1 MMKRYLTLLFAL
13 FVAHWAIANEDPSLN
28 IAVFDPT
35 SSGTSIDDGTRI
47 AIREIISSTIVNT
60 GKHTIVERS
69 LLEKVM
75 QEQQFTNSGIVAES
89 DATEIGKMAGANKII
104 LSVVTLTGGRN
115 MLSIKMIDVRTAN
128 VDRQQVKVVTSGELL
143 DIVEPM
149 TLKVIAPK
157 QQAVES
163 SSVVSSASAEQAQ
176 ESQSHARNRSLLSAE
191 RNMARANLLLQQ
203 KQQELAQQRGN
214 DDEKSSIDPNS
225 NPDELYLRA
234 QSLYSQGAHTSMF
247 SASKSRQY
255 RSKQE
260 EAVEA
265 YKAAADKGHMK
276 AQFKLYELYKTGDIV
291 EKDPY
296 ESFNWLRKAAESG
309 HVQAQVILAEMY
321 AEGKDLADK
330 DLSQAIFWFEQAA
343 NNGHNQSQILMG
355 DAYWNGSFGLE
366 ENLVKAVVW
375 YERAAAKNPKL
386 ALKKGAMFEEGK
398 EIEEDFEIAK
408 RFYKLAARQGEK
420 DGENG
425 LERIAKEEEKRA
437 RKRR

>member
-1 MMKRYLTLLFAL
+1 MMKKHLTLLFAL
-13 FVAHWAIANEDPSLN
+13 FAAHWAIANEDPSLN

-143 DIVEPM
+143 DVVEPM

-163 SSVVSSASAEQAQ
+163 SSVVSSAPAEQAQ
-176 ESQSHARNRSLLSAE
+176 ESQSHARNRSLLNAE
-191 RNMARANLLLQQ
+191 RN
-203 KQQELAQQRGN
+203 
-214 DDEKSSIDPNS
+214 IDLNS

-330 DLSQAIFWFEQAA
+330 DPSQAIFWFEQAA
-343 NNGHNQSQILMG
+343 QNGHNPSQVLMG
-355 DAYWNGSFGLE
+355 DAYWSGSFGLE
-366 ENLVKAVVW
+366 ENLIKAVMW
-375 YERAAAKNPKL
+375 YELAAAKNAKL

>member
-1 MMKRYLTLLFAL
+1 MKKHLTLLFAL
-13 FVAHWAIANEDPSLN
+13 FAAHWAIANEDPSLN

-143 DIVEPM
+143 DVVEPM

-163 SSVVSSASAEQAQ
+163 SSVVSSAPAEQAQ
-176 ESQSHARNRSLLSAE
+176 ESQSHARNRSLLNAE
-191 RNMARANLLLQQ
+191 RN
-203 KQQELAQQRGN
+203 
-214 DDEKSSIDPNS
+214 IDLNS

-330 DLSQAIFWFEQAA
+330 DPSQAIFWFEQAA
-343 NNGHNQSQILMG
+343 QNGHNPSQVLMG
-355 DAYWNGSFGLE
+355 DAYWSGSFGLE
-366 ENLVKAVVW
+366 ENLIKAVMW
-375 YERAAAKNPKL
+375 YELAAAKNAKL

>member
-1 MMKRYLTLLFAL
+1 MKKHLTLLFAL
-13 FVAHWAIANEDPSLN
+13 FAAHWAIANEDPSLN

-143 DIVEPM
+143 DVVEPM

-163 SSVVSSASAEQAQ
+163 SSVVSSAPAEQAQ
-176 ESQSHARNRSLLSAE
+176 ESQSHARNRSLLNAE
-191 RNMARANLLLQQ
+191 RN
-203 KQQELAQQRGN
+203 
-214 DDEKSSIDPNS
+214 IDLNS

-330 DLSQAIFWFEQAA
+330 DPSKAIFWFEQAA
-343 NNGHNQSQILMG
+343 QNGHNPSQVLMG
-355 DAYWNGSFGLE
+355 DAYWSGSFGLE
-366 ENLVKAVVW
+366 ENLITAVMW
-375 YERAAAKNPKL
+375 YELAAAKNAKL

>member
-1 MMKRYLTLLFAL
+1 MKKYLTLLFAL
-13 FVAHWAIANEDPSLN
+13 FAAHWAMANEDPSLN

-157 QQAVES
+157 QQVAES
-163 SSVVSSASAEQAQ
+163 SNVVSYASAEQPK
-176 ESQSHARNRSLLSAE
+176 ESQSHARNRLLQSSE
-191 RNMARANLLLQQ
+191 KTLNRANAMLQQ
-203 KQQELAQQRGN
+203 KQQTQGN
-214 DDEKSSIDPNS
+214 EAEGSSFDPNQ

-234 QSLYSQGAHTSMF
+234 QSLYSQGAHSSMF
-247 SASKSRQY
+247 SSSKSRQY
-255 RSKQE
+255 RNKRE
-260 EAVEA
+260 EAVDA

-276 AQFKLYELYKTGDIV
+276 AQFKLYELYKNGDIV

-330 DLSQAIFWFEQAA
+330 DPSQAIFWFEQAA
-343 NNGHNQSQILMG
+343 HNGHNPSQILMG
-355 DAYWNGSFGLE
+355 DAYWHGSFGLE
-366 ENLVKAVVW
+366 ENLVKAVMW
-375 YERAAAKNPKL
+375 YELAAAKNAKL

-408 RFYKLAARQGEK
+408 RFYKLAAKLGEK